1 LKFWPLIKVLPVRT
15 HFRFVRLAKYAAV
28 LSIVMVIGSL
38 ALALLPFE
46 APCGGLPCGIDFK
59 GGSVLELSTAPKAAD
74 LGQIRGALQRMDLG
88 DAQVQG
94 FGAPSSVMVRFQTP
108 KGADPSSTVEAVKRQ
123 ITQAVGGPVKFTRTD
138 VVGPKVSGELLT
150 SGILALAGAILLMLL
165 YIWFR
170 FELQFGLGAVA
181 ALFHD
186 VFLTFG
192 LIALMGK
199 IAPYTGGHIKP
210 IEIDLP
216 AVAAILTIIGYSMND
231 TVVVF
236 DRFRENLRKFK
247 RMPLGEVIDM
257 SINEMLTRTIITS
270 FTAVLALVALAALGG
285 DELYGLSVI
294 ILFGIVIG
302 TYSSIYIAA
311 PVIMLWGVKRLD
323 EEPEPLQPAGARP

>member
-1 LKFWPLIKVLPVRT
+1 VNFWPLIKVLPVRT
-15 HFRFVRLAKYAAV
+15 HFRFVRLSRVFAAI
-28 LSIVMVIGSL
+28 SILAVIGSL
-38 ALALLPFE
+38 FLTIYPFKP
-46 APCGGLPCGIDFK
+46 PCGGLACGIDFA
-59 GGSVLELSTAPKAAD
+59 GGTVLEISTAPKVVDSAKVRAALD
-74 LGQIRGALQRMDLG
+74 GMGLADVV
-88 DAQVQG
+88 VQG
-94 FGAPSSVMVRFQTP
+94 LGAPTSAMVRFQAP
-108 KGADPSSTVEAVKRQ
+108 HGADISKTVATAQSRL
-123 ITQAVGGPVKFTRTD
+123 TQALGTVKFTRTD

-150 SGILALAGAILLMLL
+150 SGLLGLGLAILAMLL

-192 LIALMGK
+192 LIAIMGRF
-199 IAPYTGGHIKP
+199 GR
-210 IEIDLP
+210 IEFDLK

-236 DRFRENLRKFK
+236 DRFRENLRKYK

-270 FTAVLALVALAALGG
+270 MTAILALVALAVFGG
-285 DELYGLSVI
+285 PTLYSLSVI
-294 ILFGIVIG
+294 LLFGITIG

-311 PVIMLWGVKRLD
+311 PVILLWGVKRLD
-323 EEPEPLQPAGARP
+323 EEAEPLKPATVQQR